1 MPTRLDP
8 GQLGQLARSA
18 QAGSAEALNEL
29 LEQLYPKLYHI
40 ARRLTGSRADAE
52 DLTQD
57 VCLKLLDALPQLRD
71 PQAVLGWAETITQ
84 NACINHL
91 HRKRPY
97 LFQTDEEADAALGSL
112 PEEKTD
118 AVPDQYMDMAAK
130 REIILGMIDA
140 LPEAQRLTVYLYY
153 YGSHSV
159 QEVAQLMGVSEGTV
173 KSRLAAARASLKS
186 QVEEEERRGNK
197 LYLVFP
203 FLGRLLREDA
213 QSAQGVPPLPV
224 TAQQI
229 AACAQQCAATAGAAG
244 GIAAA
249 RTAEKAAAAKGG
261 SALATKVIA
270 GVVAVAL
277 LAGGA
282 VFLPRLF
289 RGDDALS
296 GPETSLP
303 APSEE
308 GTATPTPS
316 PEPTPEPSPEP
327 SQDPTDFDPVA
338 MIGQP
343 LSALVAIAG
352 EPTEQDG
359 AYMRWN
365 GGFDYDFSVV
375 LADDGQT
382 IRELFIIYGPPVLGL
397 TYGATESEAQAAL
410 AALGD
415 PRGVETID
423 TGGGQT
429 SYACTNPGNDLYYQ
443 FDCINGAVFNYSIHD
458 MNW

>member
-1 MPTRLDP
+1 MPTRLDS

-18 QAGSAEALNEL
+18 QAGSAEALSEL

-40 ARRLTGSRADAE
+40 AWRLAGSQADAE

-57 VCLKLLDALPQLRD
+57 VCLKLLDALPGLRD
-71 PQAVLGWAETITQ
+71 PQAVLGWAETVTQ
-84 NACINHL
+84 NTCVNYL

-97 LFQTDEEADAALGSL
+97 LFKTDEEADAALGSL

-173 KSRLAAARASLKS
+173 KSRLAAARANLKS

-197 LYLVFP
+197 LYLIFP

-213 QSAQGVPPLPV
+213 QNAQGVPPLSV

-229 AACAQQCAATAGAAG
+229 TACAQQCAA
-244 GIAAA
+244 AAA
-249 RTAEKAAAAKGG
+249 KTTVKTAAAKGG
-261 SALATKVIA
+261 SALAVKVIA
-270 GVVAVAL
+270 GVVAAAL

-282 VFLPRLF
+282 VLLPRLF
-289 RGDDALS
+289 RGDGAQS
-296 GPETSLP
+296 GPEASLP
-303 APSEE
+303 APSEA
-308 GTATPTPS
+308 GTAAPTPS
-316 PEPTPEPSPEP
+316 PELTPEPTPEPS
-327 SQDPTDFDPVA
+327 QNPTDFDPEA

-359 AYMRWN
+359 AYVRWN

-397 TYGATESEAQAAL
+397 EYGTSESEAQAAL

-415 PRGVETID
+415 PFGVETID

-429 SYACTNPGNDLYYQ
+429 SYACMNPGNDLYYQ
-443 FDCINGAVFNYSIHD
+443 FDCINGAVFNSSIHNT
-458 MNW
+458 NW